1 MMCVYFATLGFSK
14 IIGVS
19 LICFRPPASLSRL
32 HYKYYCVD
40 TETIGFDN
48 ICLHGRNE
56 KNSFIAGI
64 TTGGQNK

>member
-1 MMCVYFATLGFSK
+1 MMCVYFAILGFSK
-14 IIGVS
+14 IIGIS

-32 HYKYYCVD
+32 CYKCSSVD

-48 ICLHGRNE
+48 ICLCGGNE

-64 TTGGQNK
+64 MTGGWNR